1 MIINIHHDIKA
12 IMSEYVKPFL
22 TVLLVVKIP
31 DWLKIVL
38 DSFTS
43 QNISDSAVLITQIGY
58 AVYIILKIVEK
69 IKGYIKKDETKSL

>member
-12 IMSEYVKPFL
+12 IMNEYVKPFL

-43 QNISDSAVLITQIGY
+43 QNISDSAVLITQIGS

-69 IKGYIKKDETKSL
+69 IKGYIKKDETK